1 MFMVRAVG
9 KSRSADQFID
19 KLGFCLCVYAWH
31 RIGTSCFFSFLF
43 FFFFFNLPWKLLD
56 SVARRALLIPYYM
69 YVYGV
74 NINLG
79 DGEKATTVR
88 GFLREDRGLF
98 TCS

>member
-31 RIGTSCFFSFLF
+31 RIGTS
-43 FFFFFNLPWKLLD
+43 
-56 SVARRALLIPYYM
+56 RALLIPYYM

-98 TCS
+98 ACS